1 MIQIKNLNKSF
12 QLYNQNDT
20 NINVF
25 KNINFRVNKGEVVA
39 LTGNSGTGKSTLLKL
54 IYGSYVISK
63 GDVLISDIN
72 IRKSSPRDI
81 LKLRKN
87 KLGYVSQFL
96 RVVPRVPTI
105 DVVIEPLLE
114 IGCEKKIAL
123 KKAQEILERL
133 NIPKNLWN
141 LSPLTF
147 SGGEQQRV
155 NIARGFI
162 HNYPYLLLDEPTA
175 SLDQNNKNVVLDLIE
190 KAKLN
195 GSAIIGIFHDETA
208 RNKVATR
215 EVNLENL
222 WIMKKTNGN
231 LFVIVGASGVGKD
244 TLLNEIK
251 ARLENFYFVK
261 RYITRTLDKNN
272 EDHIAISNTDFQ
284 NKVKDGFFAI
294 SWQAHSLSYGIPKDI
309 EDELKKGVNVIFNGS
324 RLALKQIRE
333 SYPDAKI
340 ICIIASKK
348 TIESRLISRNR
359 ESKDDIKKRLNR
371 EVGKLPSDTIYVKND
386 IDLETGVN
394 NLINALNY

>member
-20 NINVF
+20 NIDVF

-105 DVVIEPLLE
+105 DVVTEPLLD

-133 NIPKNLWN
+133 NIPENLWN

-195 GSAIIGIFHDETA
+195 GSAIIGIFHDEAA

-222 WIMKKTNGN
+222 
-231 LFVIVGASGVGKD
+231 
-244 TLLNEIK
+244 
-251 ARLENFYFVK
+251 
-261 RYITRTLDKNN
+261 
-272 EDHIAISNTDFQ
+272 
-284 NKVKDGFFAI
+284 
-294 SWQAHSLSYGIPKDI
+294 
-309 EDELKKGVNVIFNGS
+309 
-324 RLALKQIRE
+324 
-333 SYPDAKI
+333 
-340 ICIIASKK
+340 
-348 TIESRLISRNR
+348 
-359 ESKDDIKKRLNR
+359 
-371 EVGKLPSDTIYVKND
+371 
-386 IDLETGVN
+386 
-394 NLINALNY
+394 

>member
-12 QLYNQNDT
+12 ELYNQNNT

-25 KNINFRVNKGEVVA
+25 KNINFKVNRGEVVA

-63 GDVLISDIN
+63 GDVLIADVN
-72 IRKSSPRDI
+72 VRKSTPRDI

-105 DVVIEPLLE
+105 EVVIEPLLD

-123 KKAQEILERL
+123 KKGQEILEGL
-133 NIPKNLWN
+133 NISKNLWN

-222 WIMKKTNGN
+222 WI
-231 LFVIVGASGVGKD
+231 
-244 TLLNEIK
+244 NE
-251 ARLENFYFVK
+251 
-261 RYITRTLDKNN
+261 KN
-272 EDHIAISNTDFQ
+272 
-284 NKVKDGFFAI
+284 
-294 SWQAHSLSYGIPKDI
+294 
-309 EDELKKGVNVIFNGS
+309 
-324 RLALKQIRE
+324 
-333 SYPDAKI
+333 
-340 ICIIASKK
+340 
-348 TIESRLISRNR
+348 
-359 ESKDDIKKRLNR
+359 
-371 EVGKLPSDTIYVKND
+371 
-386 IDLETGVN
+386 
-394 NLINALNY
+394 

>member
-72 IRKSSPRDI
+72 IKKSSPRDI

-222 WIMKKTNGN
+222 
-231 LFVIVGASGVGKD
+231 
-244 TLLNEIK
+244 
-251 ARLENFYFVK
+251 
-261 RYITRTLDKNN
+261 
-272 EDHIAISNTDFQ
+272 
-284 NKVKDGFFAI
+284 
-294 SWQAHSLSYGIPKDI
+294 
-309 EDELKKGVNVIFNGS
+309 
-324 RLALKQIRE
+324 
-333 SYPDAKI
+333 
-340 ICIIASKK
+340 
-348 TIESRLISRNR
+348 
-359 ESKDDIKKRLNR
+359 
-371 EVGKLPSDTIYVKND
+371 
-386 IDLETGVN
+386 
-394 NLINALNY
+394 

>member
-20 NINVF
+20 NIDVF

-105 DVVIEPLLE
+105 DVVIEPLLD

-195 GSAIIGIFHDETA
+195 GSAIIGIFHDEAA

-222 WIMKKTNGN
+222 WVNEKK
-231 LFVIVGASGVGKD
+231 
-244 TLLNEIK
+244 
-251 ARLENFYFVK
+251 
-261 RYITRTLDKNN
+261 
-272 EDHIAISNTDFQ
+272 
-284 NKVKDGFFAI
+284 
-294 SWQAHSLSYGIPKDI
+294 
-309 EDELKKGVNVIFNGS
+309 
-324 RLALKQIRE
+324 
-333 SYPDAKI
+333 
-340 ICIIASKK
+340 
-348 TIESRLISRNR
+348 
-359 ESKDDIKKRLNR
+359 
-371 EVGKLPSDTIYVKND
+371 
-386 IDLETGVN
+386 
-394 NLINALNY
+394 

>member
-12 QLYNQNDT
+12 ELYNQNNT

-25 KNINFRVNKGEVVA
+25 KNINFKVNKGEVVA
-39 LTGNSGTGKSTLLKL
+39 LKGNSGTGKSTLLKL

-222 WIMKKTNGN
+222 
-231 LFVIVGASGVGKD
+231 
-244 TLLNEIK
+244 
-251 ARLENFYFVK
+251 
-261 RYITRTLDKNN
+261 
-272 EDHIAISNTDFQ
+272 
-284 NKVKDGFFAI
+284 
-294 SWQAHSLSYGIPKDI
+294 
-309 EDELKKGVNVIFNGS
+309 
-324 RLALKQIRE
+324 
-333 SYPDAKI
+333 
-340 ICIIASKK
+340 
-348 TIESRLISRNR
+348 
-359 ESKDDIKKRLNR
+359 
-371 EVGKLPSDTIYVKND
+371 
-386 IDLETGVN
+386 
-394 NLINALNY
+394 

>member
-12 QLYNQNDT
+12 ELYNQNNT

-25 KNINFRVNKGEVVA
+25 KNINFKVDKGEVVA

-63 GDVLISDIN
+63 GDVLIADVN
-72 IRKSSPRDI
+72 VRKSSPRDI
-81 LKLRKN
+81 LNLRKN

-105 DVVIEPLLE
+105 EVVIEPLLD

-123 KKAQEILERL
+123 KKGQEILEIL
-133 NIPKNLWN
+133 KIPKNLWN

-195 GSAIIGIFHDETA
+195 GSAIIGIFHDEAA

-222 WIMKKTNGN
+222 W
-231 LFVIVGASGVGKD
+231 V
-244 TLLNEIK
+244 NE
-251 ARLENFYFVK
+251 
-261 RYITRTLDKNN
+261 KN
-272 EDHIAISNTDFQ
+272 
-284 NKVKDGFFAI
+284 
-294 SWQAHSLSYGIPKDI
+294 
-309 EDELKKGVNVIFNGS
+309 
-324 RLALKQIRE
+324 
-333 SYPDAKI
+333 
-340 ICIIASKK
+340 
-348 TIESRLISRNR
+348 
-359 ESKDDIKKRLNR
+359 
-371 EVGKLPSDTIYVKND
+371 
-386 IDLETGVN
+386 
-394 NLINALNY
+394 

>member
-162 HNYPYLLLDEPTA
+162 HNYPYILLDEPTA

-222 WIMKKTNGN
+222 
-231 LFVIVGASGVGKD
+231 
-244 TLLNEIK
+244 
-251 ARLENFYFVK
+251 
-261 RYITRTLDKNN
+261 
-272 EDHIAISNTDFQ
+272 
-284 NKVKDGFFAI
+284 
-294 SWQAHSLSYGIPKDI
+294 
-309 EDELKKGVNVIFNGS
+309 
-324 RLALKQIRE
+324 
-333 SYPDAKI
+333 
-340 ICIIASKK
+340 
-348 TIESRLISRNR
+348 
-359 ESKDDIKKRLNR
+359 
-371 EVGKLPSDTIYVKND
+371 
-386 IDLETGVN
+386 
-394 NLINALNY
+394 

>member
-105 DVVIEPLLE
+105 DVVIEPLLD

-195 GSAIIGIFHDETA
+195 GSAIIGIFHDEAA

-222 WIMKKTNGN
+222 W
-231 LFVIVGASGVGKD
+231 V
-244 TLLNEIK
+244 NE
-251 ARLENFYFVK
+251 
-261 RYITRTLDKNN
+261 KN
-272 EDHIAISNTDFQ
+272 
-284 NKVKDGFFAI
+284 
-294 SWQAHSLSYGIPKDI
+294 
-309 EDELKKGVNVIFNGS
+309 
-324 RLALKQIRE
+324 
-333 SYPDAKI
+333 
-340 ICIIASKK
+340 
-348 TIESRLISRNR
+348 
-359 ESKDDIKKRLNR
+359 
-371 EVGKLPSDTIYVKND
+371 
-386 IDLETGVN
+386 
-394 NLINALNY
+394 

>member
-72 IRKSSPRDI
+72 IRKSSPSDI

-222 WIMKKTNGN
+222 
-231 LFVIVGASGVGKD
+231 
-244 TLLNEIK
+244 
-251 ARLENFYFVK
+251 
-261 RYITRTLDKNN
+261 
-272 EDHIAISNTDFQ
+272 
-284 NKVKDGFFAI
+284 
-294 SWQAHSLSYGIPKDI
+294 
-309 EDELKKGVNVIFNGS
+309 
-324 RLALKQIRE
+324 
-333 SYPDAKI
+333 
-340 ICIIASKK
+340 
-348 TIESRLISRNR
+348 
-359 ESKDDIKKRLNR
+359 
-371 EVGKLPSDTIYVKND
+371 
-386 IDLETGVN
+386 
-394 NLINALNY
+394 

>member
-12 QLYNQNDT
+12 ELYNQNNT

-25 KNINFRVNKGEVVA
+25 KNINFKVNRGEVVA

-63 GDVLISDIN
+63 GDVLIADVN
-72 IRKSSPRDI
+72 VRKSTPRDI

-105 DVVIEPLLE
+105 EVVIEPLLD

-123 KKAQEILERL
+123 KKGQEILEGL
-133 NIPKNLWN
+133 NISKNLWN

-195 GSAIIGIFHDETA
+195 GSAIIGIFHDEAA

-222 WIMKKTNGN
+222 
-231 LFVIVGASGVGKD
+231 
-244 TLLNEIK
+244 
-251 ARLENFYFVK
+251 
-261 RYITRTLDKNN
+261 
-272 EDHIAISNTDFQ
+272 
-284 NKVKDGFFAI
+284 
-294 SWQAHSLSYGIPKDI
+294 
-309 EDELKKGVNVIFNGS
+309 
-324 RLALKQIRE
+324 
-333 SYPDAKI
+333 
-340 ICIIASKK
+340 
-348 TIESRLISRNR
+348 
-359 ESKDDIKKRLNR
+359 
-371 EVGKLPSDTIYVKND
+371 
-386 IDLETGVN
+386 
-394 NLINALNY
+394 

>member
-12 QLYNQNDT
+12 QLYYQNDT

-222 WIMKKTNGN
+222 
-231 LFVIVGASGVGKD
+231 
-244 TLLNEIK
+244 
-251 ARLENFYFVK
+251 
-261 RYITRTLDKNN
+261 
-272 EDHIAISNTDFQ
+272 
-284 NKVKDGFFAI
+284 
-294 SWQAHSLSYGIPKDI
+294 
-309 EDELKKGVNVIFNGS
+309 
-324 RLALKQIRE
+324 
-333 SYPDAKI
+333 
-340 ICIIASKK
+340 
-348 TIESRLISRNR
+348 
-359 ESKDDIKKRLNR
+359 
-371 EVGKLPSDTIYVKND
+371 
-386 IDLETGVN
+386 
-394 NLINALNY
+394 

>member
-114 IGCEKKIAL
+114 IGCEKKNAL

-222 WIMKKTNGN
+222 
-231 LFVIVGASGVGKD
+231 
-244 TLLNEIK
+244 
-251 ARLENFYFVK
+251 
-261 RYITRTLDKNN
+261 
-272 EDHIAISNTDFQ
+272 
-284 NKVKDGFFAI
+284 
-294 SWQAHSLSYGIPKDI
+294 
-309 EDELKKGVNVIFNGS
+309 
-324 RLALKQIRE
+324 
-333 SYPDAKI
+333 
-340 ICIIASKK
+340 
-348 TIESRLISRNR
+348 
-359 ESKDDIKKRLNR
+359 
-371 EVGKLPSDTIYVKND
+371 
-386 IDLETGVN
+386 
-394 NLINALNY
+394 

>member
-12 QLYNQNDT
+12 ELYNQNNT

-25 KNINFRVNKGEVVA
+25 KNINFKVDKGEVVA

-63 GDVLISDIN
+63 GDVLIADIN
-72 IRKSSPRDI
+72 VRKSNPRDI

-105 DVVIEPLLE
+105 EVVIEPLLD

-123 KKAQEILERL
+123 KKGQEILEIL
-133 NIPKNLWN
+133 KIPKNLWN

-175 SLDQNNKNVVLDLIE
+175 SLDYSNKNIVLHLIE

-195 GSAIIGIFHDETA
+195 GSAIIGIFHDEIA

-222 WIMKKTNGN
+222 
-231 LFVIVGASGVGKD
+231 
-244 TLLNEIK
+244 
-251 ARLENFYFVK
+251 
-261 RYITRTLDKNN
+261 
-272 EDHIAISNTDFQ
+272 
-284 NKVKDGFFAI
+284 
-294 SWQAHSLSYGIPKDI
+294 
-309 EDELKKGVNVIFNGS
+309 
-324 RLALKQIRE
+324 
-333 SYPDAKI
+333 
-340 ICIIASKK
+340 
-348 TIESRLISRNR
+348 
-359 ESKDDIKKRLNR
+359 
-371 EVGKLPSDTIYVKND
+371 
-386 IDLETGVN
+386 
-394 NLINALNY
+394 

>member
-25 KNINFRVNKGEVVA
+25 KNINFRVKKGEVVA

-133 NIPKNLWN
+133 NIPKNLWY

-222 WIMKKTNGN
+222 
-231 LFVIVGASGVGKD
+231 
-244 TLLNEIK
+244 
-251 ARLENFYFVK
+251 
-261 RYITRTLDKNN
+261 
-272 EDHIAISNTDFQ
+272 
-284 NKVKDGFFAI
+284 
-294 SWQAHSLSYGIPKDI
+294 
-309 EDELKKGVNVIFNGS
+309 
-324 RLALKQIRE
+324 
-333 SYPDAKI
+333 
-340 ICIIASKK
+340 
-348 TIESRLISRNR
+348 
-359 ESKDDIKKRLNR
+359 
-371 EVGKLPSDTIYVKND
+371 
-386 IDLETGVN
+386 
-394 NLINALNY
+394 

>member
-1 MIQIKNLNKSF
+1 M
-12 QLYNQNDT
+12 
-20 NINVF
+20 F

-222 WIMKKTNGN
+222 
-231 LFVIVGASGVGKD
+231 
-244 TLLNEIK
+244 
-251 ARLENFYFVK
+251 
-261 RYITRTLDKNN
+261 
-272 EDHIAISNTDFQ
+272 
-284 NKVKDGFFAI
+284 
-294 SWQAHSLSYGIPKDI
+294 
-309 EDELKKGVNVIFNGS
+309 
-324 RLALKQIRE
+324 
-333 SYPDAKI
+333 
-340 ICIIASKK
+340 
-348 TIESRLISRNR
+348 
-359 ESKDDIKKRLNR
+359 
-371 EVGKLPSDTIYVKND
+371 
-386 IDLETGVN
+386 
-394 NLINALNY
+394 

>member
-72 IRKSSPRDI
+72 IKKSSPRDI

-105 DVVIEPLLE
+105 EVVIEPLLE

-222 WIMKKTNGN
+222 WI
-231 LFVIVGASGVGKD
+231 
-244 TLLNEIK
+244 NE
-251 ARLENFYFVK
+251 
-261 RYITRTLDKNN
+261 KN
-272 EDHIAISNTDFQ
+272 
-284 NKVKDGFFAI
+284 
-294 SWQAHSLSYGIPKDI
+294 
-309 EDELKKGVNVIFNGS
+309 
-324 RLALKQIRE
+324 
-333 SYPDAKI
+333 
-340 ICIIASKK
+340 
-348 TIESRLISRNR
+348 
-359 ESKDDIKKRLNR
+359 
-371 EVGKLPSDTIYVKND
+371 
-386 IDLETGVN
+386 
-394 NLINALNY
+394 

>member
-195 GSAIIGIFHDETA
+195 GSAIIGIFHDEAA

-222 WIMKKTNGN
+222 
-231 LFVIVGASGVGKD
+231 
-244 TLLNEIK
+244 
-251 ARLENFYFVK
+251 
-261 RYITRTLDKNN
+261 
-272 EDHIAISNTDFQ
+272 
-284 NKVKDGFFAI
+284 
-294 SWQAHSLSYGIPKDI
+294 
-309 EDELKKGVNVIFNGS
+309 
-324 RLALKQIRE
+324 
-333 SYPDAKI
+333 
-340 ICIIASKK
+340 
-348 TIESRLISRNR
+348 
-359 ESKDDIKKRLNR
+359 
-371 EVGKLPSDTIYVKND
+371 
-386 IDLETGVN
+386 
-394 NLINALNY
+394 

>member
-12 QLYNQNDT
+12 ELYNQNNT

-72 IRKSSPRDI
+72 IKKSSPRDI

-222 WIMKKTNGN
+222 
-231 LFVIVGASGVGKD
+231 
-244 TLLNEIK
+244 
-251 ARLENFYFVK
+251 
-261 RYITRTLDKNN
+261 
-272 EDHIAISNTDFQ
+272 
-284 NKVKDGFFAI
+284 
-294 SWQAHSLSYGIPKDI
+294 
-309 EDELKKGVNVIFNGS
+309 
-324 RLALKQIRE
+324 
-333 SYPDAKI
+333 
-340 ICIIASKK
+340 
-348 TIESRLISRNR
+348 
-359 ESKDDIKKRLNR
+359 
-371 EVGKLPSDTIYVKND
+371 
-386 IDLETGVN
+386 
-394 NLINALNY
+394 

>member
-195 GSAIIGIFHDETA
+195 GSAIIVIFHDETA

-222 WIMKKTNGN
+222 
-231 LFVIVGASGVGKD
+231 
-244 TLLNEIK
+244 
-251 ARLENFYFVK
+251 
-261 RYITRTLDKNN
+261 
-272 EDHIAISNTDFQ
+272 
-284 NKVKDGFFAI
+284 
-294 SWQAHSLSYGIPKDI
+294 
-309 EDELKKGVNVIFNGS
+309 
-324 RLALKQIRE
+324 
-333 SYPDAKI
+333 
-340 ICIIASKK
+340 
-348 TIESRLISRNR
+348 
-359 ESKDDIKKRLNR
+359 
-371 EVGKLPSDTIYVKND
+371 
-386 IDLETGVN
+386 
-394 NLINALNY
+394 

>member
-12 QLYNQNDT
+12 ELYNQNNT

-25 KNINFRVNKGEVVA
+25 KNINFKVNKGEVVA

-54 IYGSYVISK
+54 IYGSYIISK

-72 IRKSSPRDI
+72 IRKSTPRDI

-87 KLGYVSQFL
+87 RLGYVSQFL

-105 DVVIEPLLE
+105 EVVIEPLLD
-114 IGCEKKIAL
+114 IGCEKNIAL
-123 KKAQEILERL
+123 KKGQEILERL
-133 NIPKNLWN
+133 KIPKNLWN

-222 WIMKKTNGN
+222 
-231 LFVIVGASGVGKD
+231 
-244 TLLNEIK
+244 
-251 ARLENFYFVK
+251 
-261 RYITRTLDKNN
+261 
-272 EDHIAISNTDFQ
+272 
-284 NKVKDGFFAI
+284 
-294 SWQAHSLSYGIPKDI
+294 
-309 EDELKKGVNVIFNGS
+309 
-324 RLALKQIRE
+324 
-333 SYPDAKI
+333 
-340 ICIIASKK
+340 
-348 TIESRLISRNR
+348 
-359 ESKDDIKKRLNR
+359 
-371 EVGKLPSDTIYVKND
+371 
-386 IDLETGVN
+386 
-394 NLINALNY
+394 

>member
-105 DVVIEPLLE
+105 EVVIEPLLE
-114 IGCEKKIAL
+114 TGCEKKIAL
-123 KKAQEILERL
+123 KKAQEILETL
-133 NIPKNLWN
+133 KITKNLWN

-222 WIMKKTNGN
+222 WI
-231 LFVIVGASGVGKD
+231 
-244 TLLNEIK
+244 NE
-251 ARLENFYFVK
+251 
-261 RYITRTLDKNN
+261 KN
-272 EDHIAISNTDFQ
+272 
-284 NKVKDGFFAI
+284 
-294 SWQAHSLSYGIPKDI
+294 
-309 EDELKKGVNVIFNGS
+309 
-324 RLALKQIRE
+324 
-333 SYPDAKI
+333 
-340 ICIIASKK
+340 
-348 TIESRLISRNR
+348 
-359 ESKDDIKKRLNR
+359 
-371 EVGKLPSDTIYVKND
+371 
-386 IDLETGVN
+386 
-394 NLINALNY
+394 

>member
-12 QLYNQNDT
+12 ELYNQNNT

-222 WIMKKTNGN
+222 
-231 LFVIVGASGVGKD
+231 
-244 TLLNEIK
+244 
-251 ARLENFYFVK
+251 
-261 RYITRTLDKNN
+261 
-272 EDHIAISNTDFQ
+272 
-284 NKVKDGFFAI
+284 
-294 SWQAHSLSYGIPKDI
+294 
-309 EDELKKGVNVIFNGS
+309 
-324 RLALKQIRE
+324 
-333 SYPDAKI
+333 
-340 ICIIASKK
+340 
-348 TIESRLISRNR
+348 
-359 ESKDDIKKRLNR
+359 
-371 EVGKLPSDTIYVKND
+371 
-386 IDLETGVN
+386 
-394 NLINALNY
+394 

>member
-105 DVVIEPLLE
+105 EVVIEPLLE

-190 KAKLN
+190 KAKIN

-222 WIMKKTNGN
+222 WI
-231 LFVIVGASGVGKD
+231 
-244 TLLNEIK
+244 NE
-251 ARLENFYFVK
+251 
-261 RYITRTLDKNN
+261 KN
-272 EDHIAISNTDFQ
+272 
-284 NKVKDGFFAI
+284 
-294 SWQAHSLSYGIPKDI
+294 
-309 EDELKKGVNVIFNGS
+309 
-324 RLALKQIRE
+324 
-333 SYPDAKI
+333 
-340 ICIIASKK
+340 
-348 TIESRLISRNR
+348 
-359 ESKDDIKKRLNR
+359 
-371 EVGKLPSDTIYVKND
+371 
-386 IDLETGVN
+386 
-394 NLINALNY
+394 

>member
-222 WIMKKTNGN
+222 WI
-231 LFVIVGASGVGKD
+231 
-244 TLLNEIK
+244 NE
-251 ARLENFYFVK
+251 
-261 RYITRTLDKNN
+261 KN
-272 EDHIAISNTDFQ
+272 
-284 NKVKDGFFAI
+284 
-294 SWQAHSLSYGIPKDI
+294 
-309 EDELKKGVNVIFNGS
+309 
-324 RLALKQIRE
+324 
-333 SYPDAKI
+333 
-340 ICIIASKK
+340 
-348 TIESRLISRNR
+348 
-359 ESKDDIKKRLNR
+359 
-371 EVGKLPSDTIYVKND
+371 
-386 IDLETGVN
+386 
-394 NLINALNY
+394 

>member
-12 QLYNQNDT
+12 QLYNQNNT

-25 KNINFRVNKGEVVA
+25 KNINFKVNKGEVVA

-72 IRKSSPRDI
+72 IKKSSPRDI

-222 WIMKKTNGN
+222 WI
-231 LFVIVGASGVGKD
+231 
-244 TLLNEIK
+244 NE
-251 ARLENFYFVK
+251 
-261 RYITRTLDKNN
+261 KN
-272 EDHIAISNTDFQ
+272 
-284 NKVKDGFFAI
+284 
-294 SWQAHSLSYGIPKDI
+294 
-309 EDELKKGVNVIFNGS
+309 
-324 RLALKQIRE
+324 
-333 SYPDAKI
+333 
-340 ICIIASKK
+340 
-348 TIESRLISRNR
+348 
-359 ESKDDIKKRLNR
+359 
-371 EVGKLPSDTIYVKND
+371 
-386 IDLETGVN
+386 
-394 NLINALNY
+394 

>member
-72 IRKSSPRDI
+72 IKKSSPRDI

-123 KKAQEILERL
+123 KKVQEILERL

-222 WIMKKTNGN
+222 
-231 LFVIVGASGVGKD
+231 
-244 TLLNEIK
+244 
-251 ARLENFYFVK
+251 
-261 RYITRTLDKNN
+261 
-272 EDHIAISNTDFQ
+272 
-284 NKVKDGFFAI
+284 
-294 SWQAHSLSYGIPKDI
+294 
-309 EDELKKGVNVIFNGS
+309 
-324 RLALKQIRE
+324 
-333 SYPDAKI
+333 
-340 ICIIASKK
+340 
-348 TIESRLISRNR
+348 
-359 ESKDDIKKRLNR
+359 
-371 EVGKLPSDTIYVKND
+371 
-386 IDLETGVN
+386 
-394 NLINALNY
+394 

>member
-190 KAKLN
+190 KAKQN
-195 GSAIIGIFHDETA
+195 GSAIIGIFHDEAA

-222 WIMKKTNGN
+222 
-231 LFVIVGASGVGKD
+231 
-244 TLLNEIK
+244 
-251 ARLENFYFVK
+251 
-261 RYITRTLDKNN
+261 
-272 EDHIAISNTDFQ
+272 
-284 NKVKDGFFAI
+284 
-294 SWQAHSLSYGIPKDI
+294 
-309 EDELKKGVNVIFNGS
+309 
-324 RLALKQIRE
+324 
-333 SYPDAKI
+333 
-340 ICIIASKK
+340 
-348 TIESRLISRNR
+348 
-359 ESKDDIKKRLNR
+359 
-371 EVGKLPSDTIYVKND
+371 
-386 IDLETGVN
+386 
-394 NLINALNY
+394 

>member
-72 IRKSSPRDI
+72 IKKSSPRDI

-222 WIMKKTNGN
+222 WI
-231 LFVIVGASGVGKD
+231 
-244 TLLNEIK
+244 NE
-251 ARLENFYFVK
+251 
-261 RYITRTLDKNN
+261 KN
-272 EDHIAISNTDFQ
+272 
-284 NKVKDGFFAI
+284 
-294 SWQAHSLSYGIPKDI
+294 
-309 EDELKKGVNVIFNGS
+309 
-324 RLALKQIRE
+324 
-333 SYPDAKI
+333 
-340 ICIIASKK
+340 
-348 TIESRLISRNR
+348 
-359 ESKDDIKKRLNR
+359 
-371 EVGKLPSDTIYVKND
+371 
-386 IDLETGVN
+386 
-394 NLINALNY
+394 

>member
-105 DVVIEPLLE
+105 DVVVEPLLE

-222 WIMKKTNGN
+222 
-231 LFVIVGASGVGKD
+231 
-244 TLLNEIK
+244 
-251 ARLENFYFVK
+251 
-261 RYITRTLDKNN
+261 
-272 EDHIAISNTDFQ
+272 
-284 NKVKDGFFAI
+284 
-294 SWQAHSLSYGIPKDI
+294 
-309 EDELKKGVNVIFNGS
+309 
-324 RLALKQIRE
+324 
-333 SYPDAKI
+333 
-340 ICIIASKK
+340 
-348 TIESRLISRNR
+348 
-359 ESKDDIKKRLNR
+359 
-371 EVGKLPSDTIYVKND
+371 
-386 IDLETGVN
+386 
-394 NLINALNY
+394 

>member
-12 QLYNQNDT
+12 QLYNQNNT

-222 WIMKKTNGN
+222 
-231 LFVIVGASGVGKD
+231 
-244 TLLNEIK
+244 
-251 ARLENFYFVK
+251 
-261 RYITRTLDKNN
+261 
-272 EDHIAISNTDFQ
+272 
-284 NKVKDGFFAI
+284 
-294 SWQAHSLSYGIPKDI
+294 
-309 EDELKKGVNVIFNGS
+309 
-324 RLALKQIRE
+324 
-333 SYPDAKI
+333 
-340 ICIIASKK
+340 
-348 TIESRLISRNR
+348 
-359 ESKDDIKKRLNR
+359 
-371 EVGKLPSDTIYVKND
+371 
-386 IDLETGVN
+386 
-394 NLINALNY
+394 